1 MPDPTPSAYNRPA
14 PAAQSSME
22 AEVDRMRTRL
32 AEFQRLNSMARIQA
46 VVLVVLI
53 AVMFYI
59 FSTTTVAHVKAN
71 FTDDQVR
78 DAMAKQAPE
87 VVATVTP
94 PLVRAVQA
102 AVPTYKEVAIK
113 RLHEAGPDIAADAR
127 ARMEKIPQEQGDQLE
142 KRLQKTMDS
151 ALARVEKDAAADLPH
166 LTDEQR
172 RSDLAAFHHD
182 RVEQANQMLAQHL
195 NTMVSKEVV
204 RFDAAVQ
211 RLGVEQAA
219 KSAAADPDLAEREF
233 LHNAILLMDDHVM
246 SEDAGVYLPALA
258 AAMPG
263 KATTQPAAT
272 TAPGAPATTPA
283 K

>member
-1 MPDPTPSAYNRPA
+1 MPDPTPSAYDRPA
-14 PAAQSSME
+14 PAAQPALE

-32 AEFQRLNSMARIQA
+32 AEFQRLNSMARMQA

-59 FSTTTVAHVKAN
+59 FSATTVARVKAN

-102 AVPTYKEVAIK
+102 SVPTYKEIAIK
-113 RLHEAGPDIAADAR
+113 RLHAVGPEIAADAR
-127 ARMEKIPQEQGDQLE
+127 ARMERIPQEQGDQLE
-142 KRLQKTMDS
+142 KRLQKALDS

-172 RSDLAAFHHD
+172 RSDLATFHHD
-182 RVEQANQMLAQHL
+182 RIEQANQALAHQV

-204 RFDAAVQ
+204 RFDAAIQ

-219 KSAAADPDLAEREF
+219 KSAAADPNLAEREF

-246 SEDAGVYLPALA
+246 SEDAGVYLPGLA
-258 AAMPG
+258 AAMPT
-263 KATTQPAAT
+263 KATTQPAAAATTAT
-272 TAPGAPATTPA
+272 TAPS